1 MHHHTDVHESTENVT
16 LPHMMIDISPIPA
29 FQDNYIWLISNGTH
43 AVVVDPGD
51 AAPVMDYLQQHR
63 LSLDTILITHHH
75 ADHIGGVS
83 TLLNHFPAKVYAPK
97 KEHYEFPHQ
106 AVIDQQQVK
115 LANLGLTLQVLEVPG
130 HTLGHVAYYGANSL
144 FCGDTLFGAGCGR
157 LFEGTPEQMFTSLQ
171 KIAAMPKETNVY
183 CAHEYTLHNL
193 NFAYSVEPHN
203 TDLINRIEATK
214 ALRENEI
221 PSLPSSINLELA
233 TNPFLRCHSP
243 EISKNLGLANTASS
257 QAELIQVFT
266 LLRQMRNQF

>member
-1 MHHHTDVHESTENVT
+1 
-16 LPHMMIDISPIPA
+16 
-29 FQDNYIWLISNGTH
+29 
-43 AVVVDPGD
+43 
-51 AAPVMDYLQQHR
+51 
-63 LSLDTILITHHH
+63 
-75 ADHIGGVS
+75 
-83 TLLNHFPAKVYAPK
+83 
-97 KEHYEFPHQ
+97 
-106 AVIDQQQVK
+106 
-115 LANLGLTLQVLEVPG
+115 
-130 HTLGHVAYYGANSL
+130 
-144 FCGDTLFGAGCGR
+144 
-157 LFEGTPEQMFTSLQ
+157 MFTSLQ